1 MQGHVPVATR
11 GVIGFTRDV
20 FRSIT
25 WRALLL
31 TQALGIT
38 LTVFRWLEQFDRRAP
53 HYTYLAI
60 YLIGESVTA
69 LLVMLSGLA
78 GDQAVRRG
86 WPVWRAL
93 VLTLSGAALIA
104 ALVMSALRQAVG
116 LADPR
121 PQGELI
127 LTVSNFLDI
136 CSFWGMAMMV
146 FLNNRSASR
155 MLEGMRAT
163 ELERVQVERQ
173 LLASR
178 LAVAETHV
186 DPASIL
192 RQLAQIRDTYASARA
207 GADEKL
213 EGLIANL
220 RRSVAQSTS
229 AMVPGESPP

>member
-127 LTVSNFLDI
+127 LTVSIKSDGSIERVEVNKSSGKRILDAAAVKIVEMAGPYAPFPADIKRDTDILDI
-136 CSFWGMAMMV
+136 TRTWTFAKGDE
-146 FLNNRSASR
+146 L
-155 MLEGMRAT
+155 RA
-163 ELERVQVERQ
+163 
-173 LLASR
+173 
-178 LAVAETHV
+178 
-186 DPASIL
+186 D
-192 RQLAQIRDTYASARA
+192 
-207 GADEKL
+207 
-213 EGLIANL
+213 
-220 RRSVAQSTS
+220 
-229 AMVPGESPP
+229 